1 MTTKPQSES
10 GRKSEHRIW
19 TLFAV
24 FFKISTVS
32 VGGGL
37 AMLPLISREFVE
49 KRNWMTDEEMVDVVA
64 VMQSMPGIIA
74 VNMGILV
81 GYRTVGVWGAVSAAF
96 GVAIPPFVVITVVA
110 AFISFFKD
118 NRQLAHVF
126 LGIRAAV
133 CALILVSVIKLAKPI
148 LKDKLALGIALIAFV
163 GLVFFNF
170 NAIWMIIAGGVFGL
184 GLGLYQFLYF
194 KSKIENGKHEDGE

>member
-1 MTTKPQSES
+1 MTPSEVPEI
-10 GRKSEHRIW
+10 RENRVR

-24 FFKISTVS
+24 FFKISAVS

-49 KRNWMTDEEMVDVVA
+49 KRRWMTDEEMVDVVA

-74 VNMGILV
+74 INMGILI
-81 GYRTVGVWGAVSAAF
+81 GYRTAGILGAVSAAF
-96 GVAIPPFVVITVVA
+96 GVVVPPFTVIVLVA

-118 NRQLAHVF
+118 NQHLANAF

-133 CALILVSVIKLAKPI
+133 CALILLSVIKLSKQI
-148 LKDKLALGIALIAFV
+148 LRSKAAAVIAAAAFV
-163 GLVFFNF
+163 GLVFFEF
-170 NAIWMIIAGGVFGL
+170 NAIWMIVLGAAL
-184 GLGLYQFLYF
+184 GLGMGLYQLIRF
-194 KSKIENGKHEDGE
+194 KTSLGDK

>member
-1 MTTKPQSES
+1 MTPSNPIDAPIP
-10 GRKSEHRIW
+10 EHRVR

-24 FFKISTVS
+24 FFRISAVS

-37 AMLPLISREFVE
+37 AMLPLIGREFVE

-74 VNMGILV
+74 INMGVLV
-81 GYRTVGVWGAVSAAF
+81 GYRTAGVAGALSAAL
-96 GVAIPPFVVITVVA
+96 GVVIPPFIVIVGIA

-118 NRQLAHVF
+118 NRQLANIF

-133 CALILVSVIKLAKPI
+133 CALILVSAVKLGRQI
-148 LKDKLALGIALIAFV
+148 LKGRAAAVMAAAAFA
-163 GLVFFNF
+163 GLVFFEL
-170 NAIWMIIAGGVFGL
+170 NAIWMIIAGALIGL
-184 GLGLYQFLYF
+184 GAGLYQVLRVRRQAGGG
-194 KSKIENGKHEDGE
+194 SGK